1 MKEYKLV
8 CGRYTGTTLYDWPN
22 YIDIEYNKH
31 NKHNI
36 IWVSTIINYIKEI
49 IIPVYDQVY
58 IEIDFKTEL
67 PLEKII
73 NSLQSNDPEVIKMML
88 CIIINSKI

>member
-8 CGRYTGTTLYDWPN
+8 CGKYTGTTLYDGPN

-31 NKHNI
+31 NILWVPNI
-36 IWVSTIINYIKEI
+36 MNYIKEI
-49 IIPVYDQVY
+49 IIPVYDQIY

-73 NSLQSNDPEVIKMML
+73 NSLKSNDPEIVKMML

>member
-1 MKEYKLV
+1 MKLYKLV
-8 CGRYTGTTLYDWPN
+8 CGRYTGTTLYDGPN

-31 NKHNI
+31 SAV
-36 IWVSTIINYIKEI
+36 WVSTIINYIKEI
-49 IIPVYDQVY
+49 IIPVYDQIY

-73 NSLQSNDPEVIKMML
+73 NSLQSNDPEIVKMML